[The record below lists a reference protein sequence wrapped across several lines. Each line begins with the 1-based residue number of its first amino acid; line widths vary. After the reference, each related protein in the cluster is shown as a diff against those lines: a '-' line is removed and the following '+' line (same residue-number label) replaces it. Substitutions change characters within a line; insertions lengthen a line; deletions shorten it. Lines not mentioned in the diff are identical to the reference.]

1 MKITKKG
8 FPEEGDVVLTTIVR
22 ISPHAV
28 FVSLDEYEKAEGL
41 VHVSEASKTWVKN
54 LKTHFRV
61 NQKAVCKVIE
71 IKGDGFIHLSIRRVS
86 DYDQRAKWDQ
96 IKRQK
101 RVENIIEI
109 VSQKTKKEFEEVY
122 NALKVFEKKYGELYF
137 AFEEAKKKGKDFFSG
152 LDGLSTAVWEM
163 VDKSIALP
171 SVHIAGNLKISS
183 TAGKGIERI
192 KEILSG
198 VEADVTYIS
207 APKYRI
213 TVNAV
218 DYKEAEKKLASI
230 VNAVEKR
237 IGKTENFAFEREK
250 KK

>member
-1 MKITKKG
+1 MKIMKKG
-8 FPEEGDVVLTTIVR
+8 VPEEGDVVLTTVVR

-28 FVSLDEYEKAEGL
+28 FVSFDEYEKAEGL

-61 NQKAVCKVIE
+61 NQKLVCKVIE

-101 RVENIIEI
+101 RVENILEI
-109 VSQKTKKEFEEVY
+109 IAEKTKKTFEEIY
-122 NALKVFEKKYGELYF
+122 SALQPLEKKHGELYF
-137 AFEEAKKKGKDFFSG
+137 AFEEAKKKGKEFFAG
-152 LDGLSTAVWEM
+152 LDGLSKAVWEV

-171 SVHIAGNLKISS
+171 SVQIAGNLEISS
-183 TAGKGIERI
+183 KTGNGVERI
-192 KEILSG
+192 KEIFSG

-218 DYKEAEKKLASI
+218 DYKEAEKKMASI

-237 IGKTENFAFEREK
+237 VEKNEGFAFEREK